1 MKQFTVRQTIMIS
14 MKQAETLEI
23 LKIYDVNVSQFIRVA
38 ISEKLKCDW
47 KSIKENKEKIKLP
60 F

>member
-1 MKQFTVRQTIMIS
+1 MKQYTEIYTIRFS
-14 MKQAETLEI
+14 KKQAETLEI
-23 LKIYDVNVSQFIRVA
+23 LKIYDVNVSQFIRSA